1 MELLEKIDPWGQSR
15 DDYRA
20 ARIIQSFTGGK
31 IRNILKLFDFEE
43 GEEQVDEDVEELFNR
58 R

>member
-1 MELLEKIDPWGQSR
+1 LELLEKIDPWGQSR

-20 ARIIQSFTGGK
+20 ARIIQSFAGGK
-31 IRNILKLFDFEE
+31 IRDILKLFDFETA
-43 GEEQVDEDVEELFNR
+43 EEQMDEDVEELFNR

>member
-20 ARIIQSFTGGK
+20 ARIIQSFAGGK
-31 IRNILKLFDFEE
+31 MKDILKAFDFEDA
-43 GEEQVDEDVEELFNR
+43 EEQADEDVEGLFEGI
-58 R
+58 